1 MCLMYVEVRCCF
13 YLWIHNFSSHVRSG
27 VSSSNVYVKRIQLVD
42 PASVYM
48 LVSKTKPCM
57 PKYSSILVSGET
69 ADGSLNQLWSK
80 WAIVSFWITVE
91 NPELI
96 HAATSPQPNP
106 LWELTGDAF
115 IRPRRAHR

>member
-1 MCLMYVEVRCCF
+1 
-13 YLWIHNFSSHVRSG
+13 
-27 VSSSNVYVKRIQLVD
+27 
-42 PASVYM
+42 
-48 LVSKTKPCM
+48 M
-57 PKYSSILVSGET
+57 PGET

-115 IRPRRAHR
+115 IRPRRAHRQFSAYLLREVGERLIVCRM

>member
-1 MCLMYVEVRCCF
+1 MNVD
-13 YLWIHNFSSHVRSG
+13 
-27 VSSSNVYVKRIQLVD
+27 SSSLVKGIQLVD

-57 PKYSSILVSGET
+57 PKYSSVITPGET
-69 ADGSLNQLWSK
+69 ADGSLNQLLSK
-80 WAIVSFWITVE
+80 WATVFPSWITVE

-96 HAATSPQPNP
+96 HAIDKSSVNAFG
-106 LWELTGDAF
+106 LLTGDAF